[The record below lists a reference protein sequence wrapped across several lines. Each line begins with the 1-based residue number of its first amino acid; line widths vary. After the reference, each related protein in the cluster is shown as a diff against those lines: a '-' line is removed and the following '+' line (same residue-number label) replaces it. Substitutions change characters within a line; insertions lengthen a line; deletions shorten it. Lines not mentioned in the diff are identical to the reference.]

1 MLELRSFD
9 TLSPDPSRSNAFA
22 LRDFILR
29 VAPVEFGNLESR
41 AFLVAGGEPK
51 GSGGALTW
59 PVDFPAAT
67 KVCNEVG
74 NVFRVARARAR
85 VCVCVCVCVCALLLV
100 VFPFVFSPPSSMSRL
115 PSMHPL
121 PPFPCPPAAE
131 SLPAKIQLMVWLS
144 QRLRPTLITGV
155 AGVTTTTTS
164 VATKQLAL

>member
-85 VCVCVCVCVCALLLV
+85 VCVCVCVCVC
-100 VFPFVFSPPSSMSRL
+100 VFERRR
-115 PSMHPL
+115 
-121 PPFPCPPAAE
+121 
-131 SLPAKIQLMVWLS
+131 K
-144 QRLRPTLITGV
+144 R
-155 AGVTTTTTS
+155 
-164 VATKQLAL
+164 